1 MPTQSSLISEMALEE
16 KERRLSPREP
26 VDGLLVGGISRK
38 TDLGEGVFET
48 STLRPWCCSEML
60 VSKDTFESFKSL
72 GNLPETCKIDELFC
86 ALSRLESILYFS
98 ENVKIEIFLFLFF
111 KVNLEALNISVRY
124 KFKNAMEDND
134 KI

>member
-1 MPTQSSLISEMALEE
+1 
-16 KERRLSPREP
+16 
-26 VDGLLVGGISRK
+26 
-38 TDLGEGVFET
+38 
-48 STLRPWCCSEML
+48 ML